1 MRYDTCNKTNSSTE
15 TTPKDLSVPPNRC
28 AMQSVTVTVTVAVA
42 VAVTQFVTKRRPN
55 AQNKRKRNPS
65 KLGLLVDEAV
75 ERLQGALQSLLTD
88 FKPVSRHVIFAD
100 FDQPVHPRST
110 GPQ

>member
-42 VAVTQFVTKRRPN
+42 FAQFVTKRRPN

-88 FKPVSRHVIFAD
+88 FKPISRHVILAD
-100 FDQPVHPRST
+100 LD
-110 GPQ
+110 

>member
-28 AMQSVTVTVTVAVA
+28 AMQSVTVTVTVTVTVA
-42 VAVTQFVTKRRPN
+42 FAFVQFVTKRRPN

-88 FKPVSRHVIFAD
+88 FKPISRHVILAD
-100 FDQPVHPRST
+100 LD
-110 GPQ
+110 